1 MKYNYQV
8 KRLHADDLDFQLVW
22 ILADRSAKKD
32 LQKLSNTTTRYIRYI
47 RDFSAVSEVVLIC
60 VSNIFGGLLSVLCGH
75 KEIFFDVTKD

>member
-1 MKYNYQV
+1 M
-8 KRLHADDLDFQLVW
+8 HADDLDFQLVW

-47 RDFSAVSEVVLIC
+47 RDYSAVSEVVVIC

-75 KEIFFDVTKD
+75 KKFFFDVRKD